1 MEQAHGSE
9 FADYN
14 KTTGEQEPLLNL
26 WALLGGKP
34 PKKPAGSRE
43 QDMQEIIE
51 SAKEAQEAE
60 LKTADRNQKKL
71 KKKAEKAKKLK
82 ARNEKK
88 RLAGGKK
95 VMREQEKEGG
105 SGSEETKVRG
115 GDHSFIYTQNL
126 GLQIDTTLVM
136 NW

>member
-14 KTTGEQEPLLNL
+14 KKTGEQEKLLNL

-34 PKKPAGSRE
+34 PKKTAGSRE
-43 QDMQEIIE
+43 KDMKEIME
-51 SAKEAQEAE
+51 SANEARKAE
-60 LKTADRNQKKL
+60 IKTAEMNQKKL
-71 KKKAEKAKKLK
+71 KLKAEKAKQLK

-88 RLAGGKK
+88 RLAGDKK
-95 VMREQEKEGG
+95 AMRAQEQKGG
-105 SGSEETKVRG
+105 SGSAETKVRG

-126 GLQIDTTLVM
+126 GLQIDTTIVM
-136 NW
+136 DW